1 MEFFLYKQLPQLPQ
15 LPQLIQIH
23 IRKHIERLQKCLH
36 QRMQKQEQYLEE
48 EIKQKVEDNR

>member
-1 MEFFLYKQLPQLPQ
+1 MEFFLYKQLPQ